1 MGWTSGEDTSSVAVQ
16 NDRMSI
22 DDAPVARND
31 TDPSPPYP
39 RSVKPSPNEV
49 KARRLDALIKAIDWS
64 HVVDWQVRRLHEAEH
79 AALRSDR
86 ARRGGGEYR
95 QEHRQPFSRLRAET
109 YFLLGAVRQQ
119 LRAMERF
126 GDKKNV
132 PSFQHGNKV
141 LIAVRNAAE
150 HWDGKA
156 PDEPSEHT
164 PASWDNY
171 SFGDDGTV
179 IAGVIRVD
187 ELAAWAHEV
196 KMHLL
201 QVERDW
207 R

>member
-1 MGWTSGEDTSSVAVQ
+1 M
-16 NDRMSI
+16 NI
-22 DDAPVARND
+22 DETPVAPSD
-31 TDPSPPYP
+31 TDQSRRYPPTGKAIP
-39 RSVKPSPNEV
+39 DEV
-49 KARRLDALIKAIDWS
+49 KARHLDALIKAIDWS
-64 HVVDWQVRRLHEAEH
+64 HVVGWQIARLHEAEQ
-79 AALRSDR
+79 AALRSDI

-119 LRAMERF
+119 LRAMQRF
-126 GDKKNV
+126 GDKRKV
-132 PSFQHGNKV
+132 PSFQHGTKV

-156 PDEPSEHT
+156 PDKLAEHT

-171 SFGDDGTV
+171 TFGGGGTV
-179 IAGVIRVD
+179 IAGVLRVD
-187 ELAAWAHEV
+187 ELEAWAREV
-196 KMHLL
+196 QEHLL